1 MAKRKPQST
10 RSTRATGDLFSRA
23 GALAR
28 NMWWTWDH
36 AAQQFFAAL
45 DPVLWEAV
53 RHAPL
58 DLLAQLGEDRKSA
71 ILADASF
78 EKALAKCEAAL
89 KKYLATRPWYDKT
102 IKRQAKRMRIA
113 YFCAE
118 FGLHESFPQYSGGLG
133 VLAGDHL
140 KSASD
145 LGVPLCA
152 VGLLYRNGYYQ
163 QQLDASGAHVPLYPD
178 YDFERFPVI
187 DTKLKVRVPMGK
199 RNVVAKIWRLDVG
212 RVPAYLLDTDVPD
225 NRPADRKITQRL
237 YGGDNE
243 TRIQQEIILGVGGVL
258 ALEKLGEKV
267 TVFHLNE
274 GHAAFCALQRTAQI
288 MKGRS
293 GLTAAM
299 NKVSRSTVFTTHTPV
314 PAGHDRFDPKLTMKY
329 IGHYADKLGLSRED
343 FLALGRED
351 PENKKEPFCMTV
363 LALNLSDH
371 RNGVA
376 KLHGEVSRE
385 MWQHVHDVERVDD
398 VPIGY
403 VTNGVHSQTWL
414 APEMDTLYSKYLKPK
429 WVGAKPEDD
438 WWQAAKKIPAEAL
451 WQTRSLLRR
460 KLVHFIRQRLIEQ
473 IQRKLGPAEELAA
486 AHAMFDPEALTIGFA
501 RRFATYKR
509 APLIFK
515 DAKRLS
521 KILSSADK
529 PVQLVFAGKAHPADK
544 DGQKFA
550 QQIYKFARTNGLTG
564 RVVLLENYDF
574 TIGRMMT
581 SGCDVWLN
589 NPLRPREASGTSG
602 MKPPLH
608 GGLNC
613 SILDGWWPEG
623 FNGKN
628 GWAIGDGSEM
638 KSQSAQDKYDANR
651 IYELLE
657 KEIVPLYYKR
667 GRDGVPRGW
676 VKMMQESM
684 ASVCGMFNTNRMVG
698 EYVENYYLPA
708 NG

>member
-1 MAKRKPQST
+1 MAKRTIRKADDLF
-10 RSTRATGDLFSRA
+10 TRAEL
-23 GALAR
+23 LAR

-36 AAQQFFAAL
+36 ATQQFFVAL

-53 RHAPL
+53 NHAPL
-58 DLLAQLGEDRKSA
+58 ELLARLGNERKAA
-71 ILADASF
+71 ILADPSF
-78 EKALAKCEAAL
+78 ERALDKCEQAFR
-89 KKYLATRPWYDKT
+89 KYMSAKTWYG
-102 IKRQAKRMRIA
+102 RSAHGRAKRMRVA

-163 QQLDASGAHVPLYPD
+163 QQLDASGAHVPMYPE
-178 YDFERFPVI
+178 YDFDRFPVT
-187 DTKLKVRVPMGK
+187 DTKLKVRVPMGS
-199 RNVVAKIWRLDVG
+199 RAVVAKIWRLEIG
-212 RVPAYLLDTDVPD
+212 RVPAYLLDTDVPE

-243 TRIQQEIILGVGGVL
+243 TRIQQEIILGIGGVL
-258 ALEKLGEKV
+258 ALEKVGEKV

-274 GHAAFCALQRTAQI
+274 GHAAFCALQRMAQM
-288 MKGRS
+288 MKTRRVR
-293 GLTAAM
+293 TAAI
-299 NKVSRSTVFTTHTPV
+299 NKVRRSTVFTTHTPV
-314 PAGHDRFDPKLTMKY
+314 PAGHDRFDPKLAMKY
-329 IGHYADKLGLSRED
+329 IGHYADKLGLTRDE
-343 FLALGRED
+343 FLALGRENHAD
-351 PENKKEPFCMTV
+351 KKEPFCMTV
-363 LALNLSDH
+363 LAPNLSEW

-385 MWQHVHDVERVDD
+385 MWKHVHDVDSVDD

-414 APEMDTLYSKYLKPK
+414 APEMAELYRKYLKPK
-429 WVGAKPEDD
+429 WVGANPHDD
-438 WWQAAKKIPAEAL
+438 WWKSAAKMIPANEL
-451 WQTRSLLRR
+451 WEVRTLLRH

-515 DAKRLS
+515 DAGRLC
-521 KILSSADK
+521 KILNAKDR

-550 QQIYKFARTNGLTG
+550 QMIYKFARKNGLVG

-574 TIGRMMT
+574 TVGRMMT

-628 GWAIGDGSEM
+628 GWAIGDGGEM
-638 KSQSAQDKYDANR
+638 KSQAAQDKFDANR
-651 IYELLE
+651 IYHLLE
-657 KEIVPLYYKR
+657 NEIAPLFYNR
-667 GRDGVPRGW
+667 GKDGVPGQW
-676 VKMMQESM
+676 VKMMENSM
-684 ASVCGMFNTNRMVG
+684 SSVCGMFNTSRMVG
-698 EYVENYYLPA
+698 EYVEKYYLPA
-708 NG
+708 HG